1 MQANYTIRPAY
12 EAEFVQIKNL
22 IHTVGINPM
31 GLDWKRFLV
40 AVNAEGKVIACG
52 QLKPHGKDILELAS
66 IGTLPEYRNQGIA
79 SAVIVALLKTEVR
92 PLYLMCV
99 SHNAPLYE
107 KFNFRAIEMDEMPK
121 YFRRIKNVF
130 NLAEVFRKTGED
142 LIIMKLG

>member
-1 MQANYTIRPAY
+1 MMNYSIRPAQES
-12 EAEFVQIKNL
+12 EANQIKNL
-22 IHTVGINPM
+22 IHEVGINPM

-40 AVNAEGKVIACG
+40 AVTAEGLVVACG

-66 IGTLPEYRNQGIA
+66 IGTLLAYRNQGIA
-79 SAVIVALLKTEVR
+79 SAIIIELLKTEVR

-121 YFRRIKNVF
+121 YFRRIKQLVHV
-130 NLAEVFRKTGED
+130 AEVFRKSGED
-142 LIIMKLG
+142 LVIMKLG